1 MIIPPDCLDFGDEKM
16 DYELVGEFLQGMKIL
31 QYDAKKEEKQV
42 VQIFDTA
49 KQFLYEG
56 ELRGARSSPKGEW
69 PMPKYKY
76 DPARFTY
83 IKYHTRYCVAVGLND
98 FSPRFLKR
106 PTQPHVFEWVGGDVT
121 REIEKERI
129 KIKREKCS

>member
-1 MIIPPDCLDFGDEKM
+1 M

-31 QYDAKKEEKQV
+31 QYDAEKEEEHV
-42 VQIFDTA
+42 VQMFDTA
-49 KQFLYEG
+49 KRFLFAG
-56 ELRGARSSPKGEW
+56 ELRGSRSSPKGDW

-76 DPARFTY
+76 DPTRFTY
-83 IKYHTRYCVAVGLND
+83 IKYHTRYCVAVGLKD
-98 FSPRFLKR
+98 FSPRFLLR

-121 REIEKERI
+121 REMEEERI